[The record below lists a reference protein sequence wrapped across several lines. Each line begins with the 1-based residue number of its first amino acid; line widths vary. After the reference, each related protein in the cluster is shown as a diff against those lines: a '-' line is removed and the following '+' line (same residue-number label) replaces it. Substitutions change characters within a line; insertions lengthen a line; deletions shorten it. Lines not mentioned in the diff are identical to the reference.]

1 VNKRYWV
8 YMLASQH
15 NGTLYIGA
23 SSELVTRVWQHK
35 NKVIEGFTEQYD
47 VDRLV
52 WFEEQ
57 IGRSFDGDARAPAQ
71 EVESRVESSTDRK
84 TQSRVERLV
93 HEHPLNTG
101 FPPARE

>member
-23 SSELVTRVWQHK
+23 SSDLITRVWQHK

-57 IGRSFDGDARAPAQ
+57 LDAHSMVTR
-71 EVESRVESSTDRK
+71 
-84 TQSRVERLV
+84 ERQLKKW
-93 HEHPLNTG
+93 N
-101 FPPARE
+101 REWKVRLIEKRNPEWNDLYTSIL